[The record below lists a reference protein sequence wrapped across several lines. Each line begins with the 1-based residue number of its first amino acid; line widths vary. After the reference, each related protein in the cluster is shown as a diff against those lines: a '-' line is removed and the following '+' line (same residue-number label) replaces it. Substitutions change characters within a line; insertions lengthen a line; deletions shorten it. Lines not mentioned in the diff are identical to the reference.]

1 MKNITALLVVFLLSG
16 CYSAPDA
23 VKPMSWLFDQM
34 PQDAPT
40 KYKLGWKDGCESG
53 ISNMTETTYK
63 TFYSFKQNAELR
75 RDPTYYKAW
84 KDTYDFCR
92 HYVYGTIRQ
101 ADIRMKLPNQP
112 SQFLTTFMGTE
123 NILEHGLLQM
133 WGPGGGSNKFLQ
145 NFGQLGGDLGTPFGM
160 GGAMD
165 FSDDAAMNG
174 KGTNP
179 IMNWEFSY

>member
-1 MKNITALLVVFLLSG
+1 MRIIAILITVFLLSG
-16 CYSAPDA
+16 CYSAPDPI
-23 VKPMSWLFDQM
+23 KPMSWLFQQM
-34 PQDAPT
+34 PEDAPN

-53 ISNMTETTYK
+53 LANMTSTTYK

-75 RDPTYYKAW
+75 RDPLYYKAW

-92 HYVYGTIRQ
+92 HYAYGTIRQ
-101 ADIRMKLPNQP
+101 ADIRMKLPNEP
-112 SQFLTTFMGTE
+112 SKFLTSFMGTE

-133 WGPGGGSNKFLQ
+133 WGPGGGTLTPLK
-145 NFGQLGGDLGTPFGM
+145 NFGQLGGDLGNPIGM
-160 GGAMD
+160 GGATD